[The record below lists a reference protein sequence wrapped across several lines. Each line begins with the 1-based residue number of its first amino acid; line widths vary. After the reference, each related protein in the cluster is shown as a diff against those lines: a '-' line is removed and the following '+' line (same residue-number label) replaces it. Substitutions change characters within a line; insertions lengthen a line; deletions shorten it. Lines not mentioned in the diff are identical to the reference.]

1 MATFVVSMTVEIS
14 DDDDADSAMVEQAIR
29 DMISEEDW
37 QIVSLLVV
45 GG

>member
-14 DDDDADSAMVEQAIR
+14 DDDDADSALVEQAIR